1 MRHLRDGTVEVEVGG
16 GRRGEEGRGG
26 SYARLVLH
34 TFFFPLSLSSFSF
47 LFFFF
52 LKQRC
57 VRNNTR
63 SLGAARRLLV
73 NSSRT
78 VMELVYDPRVTHKS
92 RAEPTG
98 RAASFMPLT
107 PLIYQPNY
115 CESLLGPQHFAEE
128 ITD

>member
-16 GRRGEEGRGG
+16 GGGVRKGGEGRMPG
-26 SYARLVLH
+26 S
-34 TFFFPLSLSSFSF
+34 FFTLFSFLFLFPLF

-52 LKQRC
+52 FVKQRC

>member
-1 MRHLRDGTVEVEVGG
+1 MP
-16 GRRGEEGRGG
+16 G
-26 SYARLVLH
+26 S
-34 TFFFPLSLSSFSF
+34 FFTLFSFLFLFPLF

-52 LKQRC
+52 FVKQRC